1 MSGNIERTKAREW
14 RQRFDRYR
22 ESGTT
27 VENFCRRE
35 RVSVAMF
42 YYWRRELGGVPQNRA
57 SAPGRCGDFAPVRL
71 VGSAN
76 VTVELPGGTRL
87 EIPMADS
94 DAFERALR
102 SLVQADAQRVEGVR
116 C

>member
-1 MSGNIERTKAREW
+1 MFGESESARAREW

-22 ESGTT
+22 RSGAT
-27 VENFCRRE
+27 VAAFCVQE
-35 RVSVAMF
+35 RVTVAAF
-42 YYWRRELGGVPQNRA
+42 YYWRKELGPIRTKDGAVPVRH
-57 SAPGRCGDFAPVRL
+57 GDFAPVCL

-102 SLVQADAQRVEGVR
+102 SLVHADGQRREGVR

>member
-1 MSGNIERTKAREW
+1 MSGNTERVKVREW
-14 RQRFDRYR
+14 RQRFERYQA
-22 ESGTT
+22 SGTT

-42 YYWRRELGGVPQNRA
+42 YYWRREVGSIRLKPA
-57 SAPGRCGDFAPVRL
+57 SVADRCGDFAPVRL

-102 SLVQADAQRVEGVR
+102 SVVQADALRVEDIR